1 MTTKTPSKHGKFLG
15 RPSKY
20 KPEYA
25 QQIRGLGK
33 LGYSHAQMASHLG
46 VLLGNLKDWADEYPE
61 FRRSFDLAVQ
71 DSLTHWETMA
81 HTHMIEVPGGP
92 KVNTGLWSRSMAA
105 RFPREY
111 SDRSKV
117 EVTGNAGGPIQ
128 VDVVH
133 DFAQSLMD
141 DLLAARQIDAEP
153 DDSK

>member
-1 MTTKTPSKHGKFLG
+1 MATKTPSKHGSFLG

-25 QQIRGLGK
+25 QQIRELGK
-33 LGYSHAQMASHLG
+33 LGYSHAQMAAHLG
-46 VLLGNLKDWADEYPE
+46 VLVINLRGWAESFPE
-61 FRRSFDLAVQ
+61 FRVAFDLAVQ
-71 DSLTHWETMA
+71 DSLAYWETTA
-81 HTHMIEVPGGP
+81 HQHMIETPGGP
-92 KVNTGLWSRSMAA
+92 KINTGLWSRSMAA

-117 EVTGNAGGPIQ
+117 EVTGNAGGPVQ

-141 DLLAARQIDAEP
+141 ELLIARQRDAESSS
-153 DDSK
+153 SK